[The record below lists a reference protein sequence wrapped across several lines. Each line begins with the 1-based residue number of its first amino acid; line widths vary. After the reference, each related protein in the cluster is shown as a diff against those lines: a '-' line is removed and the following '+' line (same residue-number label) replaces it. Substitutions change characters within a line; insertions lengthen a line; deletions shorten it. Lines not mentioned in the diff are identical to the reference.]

1 MLELV
6 FDQFKAE
13 VNNWKR
19 QIEVQQEDAF
29 TSTRLMSL
37 DPGESFG
44 ETKSLLRRTRQACPG
59 GVGNFGFNSFNFMT
73 FVLLTL
79 NAVANVNNNI
89 NNNNNNN
96 VDINYN
102 TINQDS
108 NDVISN
114 SENMNM
120 VMAMIL
126 PVPGKRTLNLFNR
139 TVNHHVR
146 KRCAEKDI
154 TLIDLVK
161 LEVFDQVRYLVGEKN
176 RQRDE
181 CEGLR
186 VCQAIKRI
194 TQLFLR
200 DTINTELLEA
210 GENPFISMTSCPNLF
225 PHCVSM

>member
-1 MLELV
+1 MGAKFKVDLE
-6 FDQFKAE
+6 
-13 VNNWKR
+13 NWRR
-19 QIEVQQEDAF
+19 QLENRDN
-29 TSTRLMSL
+29 TSSSSRQLMSL
-37 DPGESFG
+37 DPGDNFG
-44 ETKSLLRRTRQACPG
+44 KKKLLQRQTRQACPG

-108 NDVISN
+108 NNVISN

-126 PVPGKRTLNLFNR
+126 PVPGKRTLDLFNR
-139 TVNHHVR
+139 TVSHHVS
-146 KRCAEKDI
+146 KRCAERRISLTD
-154 TLIDLVK
+154 LIK
-161 LEVFDQVRYLVGEKN
+161 LEVFDQVRYVAGDKGQN
-176 RQRDE
+176 REE

-186 VCQAIKRI
+186 VCQAVKRI
-194 TQLFLR
+194 SHLFLR
-200 DTINTELLEA
+200 DTINAELLEI
-210 GENPFISMTSCPNLF
+210 GENPFISMTSCPSLF
-225 PHCVSM
+225 PH